1 MYLFPKTDD
10 LELLLAEVEKVI
22 KISKHSLLTKMLIKK
37 ADILKKRMKAYTFY
51 KEKEEEN
58 FDDSGNSADEMDV
71 DWNEP

>member
-22 KISKHSLLTKMLIKK
+22 KVSKHSLLTKMLIKK
-37 ADILKKRMKAYTFY
+37 ADVLKKRMKAYTFY
-51 KEKEEEN
+51 KENEEEH
-58 FDDSGNSADEMDV
+58 FDDSSEDDWPEE